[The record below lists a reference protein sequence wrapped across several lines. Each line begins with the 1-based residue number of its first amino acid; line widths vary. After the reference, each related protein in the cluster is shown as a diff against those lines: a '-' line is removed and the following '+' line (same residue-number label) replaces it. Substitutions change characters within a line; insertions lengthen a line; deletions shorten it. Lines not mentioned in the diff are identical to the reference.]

1 MENSPLGGLTEP
13 TSGRSPGLTKV
24 RQAKLIHKKIPDRQ
38 SLPETTQERRI
49 KCRKSNSGGRICTCL
64 KSDKDFIVFS
74 YYAPKRAIREKI
86 KDVVLYYL
94 KTLFLRLDSKDAIRT
109 KLFNKISLAHHF
121 PSFLFLLYQNFLSF
135 ARGFLHPLA
144 RDSGRIQREVSDFL
158 LHGFGDFTA
167 SLFSHLGKQGGNP
180 LRGQSHIQ
188 TRFQSLDNL
197 SAGQGVILKN

>member
-1 MENSPLGGLTEP
+1 MENSPLGGLAEP
-13 TSGRSPGLTKV
+13 TSGRSPGLTRV
-24 RQAKLIHKKIPDRQ
+24 RLMKLIHKKIPDRQ

-49 KCRKSNSGGRICTCL
+49 KCRKSISGGGICTHL

-121 PSFLFLLYQNFLSF
+121 PLFSFLLLYQNFLNF
-135 ARGFLHPLA
+135 ARGFLHPPA
-144 RDSGRIQREVSDFL
+144 RGSSRIQREVSNFL
-158 LHGFGDFTA
+158 LHGFGNFTA
-167 SLFSHLGKQGGNP
+167 SLFSHLRK
-180 LRGQSHIQ
+180 
-188 TRFQSLDNL
+188 
-197 SAGQGVILKN
+197 